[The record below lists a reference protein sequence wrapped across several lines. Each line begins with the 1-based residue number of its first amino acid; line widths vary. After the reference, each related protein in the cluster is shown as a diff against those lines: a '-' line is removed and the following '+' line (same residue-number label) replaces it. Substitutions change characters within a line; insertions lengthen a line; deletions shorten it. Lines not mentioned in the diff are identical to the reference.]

1 MTQEVTPS
9 SDVLGFRVVYSLG
22 KAKKQSE
29 KRRAKGTKSEK
40 RKAKSEAAKSD
51 ACRLPAT
58 IEPMLPLLTGGAAA
72 AGLASLAGFH
82 TMWPTS
88 QLYGR
93 TFIGLGPGSRLLAL
107 TYDDGPN
114 DPYTW
119 RMLEVLERH
128 GVKATFFLIG
138 QYVQQKPEIARA
150 VVAAGHAIGS
160 HTWSHPNLIFAPA
173 TELRRQLVQTRQ
185 AILDATGVDT
195 KLFRPP
201 FGGRR
206 PATLRTVR
214 AFGLQTV
221 MWNVTCYD
229 WKAKSA
235 EEIVAHAER
244 QIRGGD
250 VILLHDGSHVRMG
263 VNRSRRSRP
272 PTAFVSRYLGRGV
285 RVRDDSGDDGEAATS
300 N

>member
-1 MTQEVTPS
+1 
-9 SDVLGFRVVYSLG
+9 
-22 KAKKQSE
+22 
-29 KRRAKGTKSEK
+29 
-40 RKAKSEAAKSD
+40 
-51 ACRLPAT
+51 
-58 IEPMLPLLTGGAAA
+58 MLPLLIGGAAV
-72 AGLASLAGFH
+72 AGLACLAGYH
-82 TMWPTS
+82 TMSPTS

-93 TFIGLGPGSRLLAL
+93 TFTGLGPGSGRLAL

-150 VVAAGHAIGS
+150 LVAAGHAIGS
-160 HTWSHPNLIFAPA
+160 HTWSHPNLIFEQV

-185 AILDATGVDT
+185 AILDATGVET
-195 KLFRPP
+195 KIFRPP

-214 AFGLQTV
+214 AFGLKTV

-229 WKAKSA
+229 WKPTSSDK
-235 EEIVAHAER
+235 VFAHAKR
-244 QIRGGD
+244 QIHGGD
-250 VILLHDGSHVRMG
+250 VVLIHDGDQRAMG
-263 VNRSRRSRP
+263 ADRDHTVKATERVIKHCKSKGYQ
-272 PTAFVSRYLGRGV
+272 FVTIP
-285 RVRDDSGDDGEAATS
+285 EMM
-300 N
+300 NKP

>member
-1 MTQEVTPS
+1 
-9 SDVLGFRVVYSLG
+9 
-22 KAKKQSE
+22 
-29 KRRAKGTKSEK
+29 
-40 RKAKSEAAKSD
+40 
-51 ACRLPAT
+51 
-58 IEPMLPLLTGGAAA
+58 MLPLLTGGVAV
-72 AGLASLAGFH
+72 AGLACWAGYH
-82 TMWPTS
+82 TMSPTS

-160 HTWSHPNLIFAPA
+160 HTWSHPNLIFEPVA
-173 TELRRQLVQTRQ
+173 ELRRQLVQTRQ
-185 AILDATGVDT
+185 AILDATGVET
-195 KLFRPP
+195 KIFRPP

-235 EEIVAHAER
+235 EEIVDRAVR
-244 QIRGGD
+244 RIRGGD

-263 VNRSRRSRP
+263 AKRSRSVEATDRIV
-272 PTAFVSRYLGRGV
+272 TRYLGAGYEFVKIPEMMERQQLAIS
-285 RVRDDSGDDGEAATS
+285 R
-300 N
+300 

>member
-1 MTQEVTPS
+1 M
-9 SDVLGFRVVYSLG
+9 
-22 KAKKQSE
+22 
-29 KRRAKGTKSEK
+29 
-40 RKAKSEAAKSD
+40 
-51 ACRLPAT
+51 
-58 IEPMLPLLTGGAAA
+58 
-72 AGLASLAGFH
+72 GLACWAGYH
-82 TMWPTS
+82 TMSPTS

-93 TFIGLGPGSRLLAL
+93 TFIGLGPGSRQLAL

-128 GVKATFFLIG
+128 RVKSTFFLIG

-150 VVAAGHAIGS
+150 VAAAGHAIGS
-160 HTWSHPNLIFAPA
+160 HTWSHPNLIFQQV

-185 AILDATGVDT
+185 AILDATGVET
-195 KLFRPP
+195 KIFRPP

-214 AFGLQTV
+214 AFGEQPV

-250 VILLHDGSHVRMG
+250 VILLHDGSHVLMG
-263 VNRSRRSRP
+263 VDRSRSVEASDRILK
-272 PTAFVSRYLGRGV
+272 RYLGEGYEFVTIPEMMQRQPLAIS
-285 RVRDDSGDDGEAATS
+285 R
-300 N
+300 

>member
-1 MTQEVTPS
+1 MIAG
-9 SDVLGFRVVYSLG
+9 L
-22 KAKKQSE
+22 
-29 KRRAKGTKSEK
+29 
-40 RKAKSEAAKSD
+40 
-51 ACRLPAT
+51 
-58 IEPMLPLLTGGAAA
+58 IGGAGV
-72 AGLASLAGFH
+72 AGLACWAGYH
-82 TMWPTS
+82 TLSPTS

-119 RMLEVLERH
+119 RTLEVLERH

-138 QYVQQKPEIARA
+138 QYVQRKPEIAHA
-150 VVAAGHAIGS
+150 LVAAGHAIGS
-160 HTWSHPNLIFAPA
+160 HTWSHPNLIFEQV

-185 AILDATGVDT
+185 AILDATGVET
-195 KLFRPP
+195 KIFRPP

-235 EEIVAHAER
+235 EEIVARAER

-263 VNRSRRSRP
+263 ANRSRSVEASDRIL
-272 PTAFVSRYLGRGV
+272 SRYLGEGFEFVTIPEMMERQQ
-285 RVRDDSGDDGEAATS
+285 EATS
-300 N
+300 S

>member
-1 MTQEVTPS
+1 MIAG
-9 SDVLGFRVVYSLG
+9 L
-22 KAKKQSE
+22 
-29 KRRAKGTKSEK
+29 
-40 RKAKSEAAKSD
+40 
-51 ACRLPAT
+51 
-58 IEPMLPLLTGGAAA
+58 IGGVGV
-72 AGLASLAGFH
+72 AGLACWAGYH
-82 TMWPTS
+82 TMSPTS

-160 HTWSHPNLIFAPA
+160 HTWSHPNLIFEQV
-173 TELRRQLVQTRQ
+173 TELRRQLVQTQQ
-185 AILDATGVDT
+185 AILDATGVET
-195 KLFRPP
+195 RIFRPP

-229 WKAKSA
+229 WKAQSA
-235 EEIVAHAER
+235 DDIVTHAEG

-263 VNRSRRSRP
+263 IDRSRSVEATDRILN
-272 PTAFVSRYLGRGV
+272 RYLSEGFEFVTIPEMMQRQQLAI
-285 RVRDDSGDDGEAATS
+285 SGQL
-300 N
+300 

>member
-1 MTQEVTPS
+1 MIAG
-9 SDVLGFRVVYSLG
+9 L
-22 KAKKQSE
+22 
-29 KRRAKGTKSEK
+29 
-40 RKAKSEAAKSD
+40 
-51 ACRLPAT
+51 
-58 IEPMLPLLTGGAAA
+58 IGGAGV
-72 AGLASLAGFH
+72 AGLACWAGYH
-82 TMWPTS
+82 TMSPTS

-119 RMLEVLERH
+119 RTLEVLERH

-138 QYVQQKPEIARA
+138 QYVQRKPEIAHA
-150 VVAAGHAIGS
+150 LVAAGHAIGS
-160 HTWSHPNLIFAPA
+160 HTWSHPNLIFEQV

-185 AILDATGVDT
+185 AILDATGVET
-195 KLFRPP
+195 KIFRPP

-235 EEIVAHAER
+235 EEIAAHAER
-244 QIRGGD
+244 QIHGGD

-263 VNRSRRSRP
+263 ADRSRSVEASDRIL
-272 PTAFVSRYLGRGV
+272 SRYLGEGFEFVTIPEMMERQQ
-285 RVRDDSGDDGEAATS
+285 EATS
-300 N
+300 S

>member
-1 MTQEVTPS
+1 M
-9 SDVLGFRVVYSLG
+9 
-22 KAKKQSE
+22 
-29 KRRAKGTKSEK
+29 
-40 RKAKSEAAKSD
+40 
-51 ACRLPAT
+51 
-58 IEPMLPLLTGGAAA
+58 ITGLIGGVGI
-72 AGLASLAGFH
+72 AGLACWAGYH
-82 TMWPTS
+82 TMSPTS

-128 GVKATFFLIG
+128 RVKATFFLIG

-160 HTWSHPNLIFAPA
+160 HTWSHPNLIFQQV

-185 AILDATGVDT
+185 AILDATGVET
-195 KLFRPP
+195 KIFRPP

-214 AFGLQTV
+214 AFGEQTV

-235 EEIVAHAER
+235 DEIVAHAER

-263 VNRSRRSRP
+263 VDRSRSVEASDRIL
-272 PTAFVSRYLGRGV
+272 SRYLGEGFEFV
-285 RVRDDSGDDGEAATS
+285 TIPEMMEKQQLAISS
-300 N
+300 